1 MSVDV
6 DAVTFELY
14 GLRPG
19 EFTAARDAYVA
30 RARREKD
37 TAAAAAIGRLR
48 KPTLGV
54 WAANLLARSR
64 PDQAEAL
71 LRLGLEL
78 RRAHRE
84 LDGRQL
90 RALSHEQHQVIGALV
105 REAEQLAAGAGE
117 RLRDA
122 ALREIEEILRR
133 VLADD
138 EAARQWASG
147 CMAKAPTGVVGF
159 DGLEPEPGAAPP
171 PTAPA
176 PPPAAPAPR
185 RTAPAPARTAPA
197 SVPAPARTAGGRED
211 AAARRAAEERRA
223 ERAAAR
229 EQAADAAAA
238 LHGADRR
245 LAEAAAERDR
255 AEGDADA
262 LRDELTALQPR
273 VDAAREAKR
282 LHRQAEQAQTKARRT
297 AESAARRLEEL
308 DGSEG

>member
-84 LDGRQL
+84 LDGAQL

-105 REAEQLAAGAGE
+105 REAGQLAAGAGE

-133 VLADD
+133 VLADE

-147 CMAKAPTGVVGF
+147 CLAKAPTGVVGF

-171 PTAPA
+171 P
-176 PPPAAPAPR
+176 AAPAPR
-185 RTAPAPARTAPA
+185 RTAPAPARTAPGSA
-197 SVPAPARTAGGRED
+197 PAPARTAGGRED
-211 AAARRAAEERRA
+211 AAARRAAEKHRA

-262 LRDELTALQPR
+262 LRDELAALQQR
-273 VDAAREAKR
+273 VDAARQTAREAKR

-297 AESAARRLEEL
+297 AQSAARRLEEL
-308 DGSEG
+308 DGSEA

>member
-84 LDGRQL
+84 LDGGQL

-105 REAEQLAAGAGE
+105 REAGQLAAGAGE

-133 VLADD
+133 VLADE

-171 PTAPA
+171 P
-176 PPPAAPAPR
+176 AAPAPR
-185 RTAPAPARTAPA
+185 PTAPHPARRPRPPPDGPGPRPDGPRPDGPRPGPCSDRRRRRPRPRPDGGQPRGRCGPPGRREAPG
-197 SVPAPARTAGGRED
+197 RTSGRPGAGG
-211 AAARRAAEERRA
+211 
-223 ERAAAR
+223 
-229 EQAADAAAA
+229 
-238 LHGADRR
+238 
-245 LAEAAAERDR
+245 
-255 AEGDADA
+255 
-262 LRDELTALQPR
+262 
-273 VDAAREAKR
+273 
-282 LHRQAEQAQTKARRT
+282 
-297 AESAARRLEEL
+297 
-308 DGSEG
+308 

>member
-6 DAVTFELY
+6 EAVTFELY

-54 WAANLLARSR
+54 WAANLLVRSR

-84 LDGRQL
+84 LDGGQL

-105 REAEQLAAGAGE
+105 REAGQLAAAAGE

-133 VLADD
+133 VLADE

-159 DGLEPEPGAAPP
+159 DGLEPAPGAAP
-171 PTAPA
+171 T
-176 PPPAAPAPR
+176 PAAPAPR
-185 RTAPAPARTAPA
+185 RTAPPPL
-197 SVPAPARTAGGRED
+197 GRPPPPPPPPP
-211 AAARRAAEERRA
+211 RLGR
-223 ERAAAR
+223 RAAAR
-229 EQAADAAAA
+229 TLRPA
-238 LHGADRR
+238 GPPRSTGPNGRPPGSRR
-245 LAEAAAERDR
+245 R
-255 AEGDADA
+255 
-262 LRDELTALQPR
+262 TPR
-273 VDAAREAKR
+273 RHCTGGPASRGGR
-282 LHRQAEQAQTKARRT
+282 SRTGPRRGRRGRPARRT
-297 AESAARRLEEL
+297 QRPAATGGCGPAGGPGCEASPPAGRAGADQGPT
-308 DGSEG
+308 DGGERCTPA

>member
-6 DAVTFELY
+6 EAVTFELY
-14 GLRPG
+14 GLRPV
-19 EFTAARDAYVA
+19 EFTSARDAYVA

-37 TAAAAAIGRLR
+37 TAAATAIGRLR

-54 WAANLLARSR
+54 WAANLLARSH

-84 LDGRQL
+84 LDGGQL
-90 RALSHEQHQVIGALV
+90 RALSHQQHQVIGALV
-105 REAEQLAAGAGE
+105 REAGQLAAAAGE

-133 VLADD
+133 VLADE

-147 CMAKAPTGVVGF
+147 CMAKAPTGTVGF
-159 DGLEPEPGAAPP
+159 EGLETAPGAAPTP
-171 PTAPA
+171 SAPA
-176 PPPAAPAPR
+176 SR
-185 RTAPAPARTAPA
+185 RTAPAPTPVRAA
-197 SVPAPARTAGGRED
+197 SSRED
-211 AAARRAAEERRA
+211 AEARRAAEERRA
-223 ERAAAR
+223 RLAAAR
-229 EQAADAAAA
+229 EQAVDAATA
-238 LHGADRR
+238 LEDADRR

-255 AEGDADA
+255 TEGDVDA
-262 LRDELTALQPR
+262 LGDELADLQQR
-273 VDAAREAKR
+273 VEAAREATRDAKR
-282 LHRQAEQAQTKARRT
+282 LHRQAEQAQAKARRA

-308 DGSEG
+308 DRSEA